1 MSGTGR
7 IPLLIQ
13 EAGEAVSTTSSH
25 DPGRGALLRLVPV
38 GGFAGEWLV
47 SRDVAPARAPW
58 LGHTSSCTCCVGQ
71 SPVLSA
77 LNQLFLDRV
86 RGQCPLFSFVVLLCA
101 DNLRAQIR
109 QMLESD
115 VLAKARYIF

>member
-7 IPLLIQ
+7 IPLMIQ
-13 EAGEAVSTTSSH
+13 EVGEAISATLSY

-38 GGFAGEWLV
+38 GGLAGKWLV
-47 SRDVAPARAPW
+47 SRDVAPARASW
-58 LGHTSSCTCCVGQ
+58 MGHTSSCACCAGQ
-71 SPVLSA
+71 NPLLSA

-86 RGQCPLFSFVVLLCA
+86 RGQCPSFSFVVILCA
-101 DNLRAQIR
+101 DNRQRQIR